1 MSRSIFFDAAATL
14 VLSAAC
20 IYAQRPF
27 ASSSSTTVTNATGT
41 ISQVNYGPG
50 GNIDGFLVGTNILL
64 VFPGNVTGGV
74 SSLGAA
80 GNSVTYSGTAMTSSS
95 GFETVRVTSFT
106 NTTTKA
112 TYTAP
117 TSTSASY
124 GPTQGSIKQLNYGP
138 GGGVDGFLFEASGSS
153 TPVLV
158 VFGPQRGSSTL
169 ASALTAGATAS
180 VTGNSRTNSN
190 SGLTVVR
197 ASSLTIN
204 GQTFVLNGGGFGPGF
219 RGAGRGGPGGGF

>member
-1 MSRSIFFDAAATL
+1 MSRRILFKAAATL
-14 VLSAAC
+14 ILSAAC

-27 ASSSSTTVTNATGT
+27 ASSSTTTVSDATGT

-50 GNIDGFLVGTNILL
+50 GNVDGFLVGANILL

-112 TYTAP
+112 SYTAP
-117 TSTSASY
+117 TSASASY
-124 GPTQGSIKQLNYGP
+124 GPTSGSIKQLNYGP

-153 TPVLV
+153 AAVLV
-158 VFGPQRGSSTL
+158 VFGPQRGNSTL
-169 ASALTAGATAS
+169 SSALTAGATAS
-180 VTGNSRTNSN
+180 VTGTSRTNST

-204 GQTFVLNGGGFGPGF
+204 GQTFVLNGGGFGQGF
-219 RGAGRGGPGGGF
+219 RGAGRGGR